1 MAKFKGLAVDVT
13 PSKYILENFS
23 KVAAHYLNPENLKYS
38 VLKRQKLKHGK
49 FLIQSGREKKINES
63 RGARKREKRK
73 GMKKLKNKG
82 KPENGEC

>member
-49 FLIQSGREKKINES
+49 FLIQSGREKKNKWIERS
-63 RGARKREKRK
+63 AEERKEKGDEK
-73 GMKKLKNKG
+73 IEK
-82 KPENGEC
+82 